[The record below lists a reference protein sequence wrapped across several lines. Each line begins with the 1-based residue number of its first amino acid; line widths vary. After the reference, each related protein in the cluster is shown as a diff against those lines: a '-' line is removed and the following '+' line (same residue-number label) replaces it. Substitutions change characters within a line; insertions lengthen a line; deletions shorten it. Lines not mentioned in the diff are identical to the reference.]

1 MLKLSI
7 SIHFLSCYV
16 HCSQSIQKKMPLL
29 STTWCFKPLNFG
41 SFRVSRF
48 QTFLFKGAP
57 KGTHG
62 LYRQIW
68 ESHHLKMILE
78 GNSMEFPGENR
89 YIFLGEKMFGFE
101 TQSEIVGWQKSGT
114 TGNWWTTMDWNLDQL
129 CFIYIYI
136 WTRENQSGLC
146 KADLDI
152 LVYNLRVNDCECDG
166 KYPRLALLQLGDFLF
181 FFSDAWYLNYMV

>member
-1 MLKLSI
+1 MSFHVSSTCLSGGSMLKLSI

-129 CFIYIYI
+129 CFISIYI
-136 WTRENQSGLC
+136 FEPERIKVDYAKLTWIS
-146 KADLDI
+146 
-152 LVYNLRVNDCECDG
+152 
-166 KYPRLALLQLGDFLF
+166 
-181 FFSDAWYLNYMV
+181 WYITSV